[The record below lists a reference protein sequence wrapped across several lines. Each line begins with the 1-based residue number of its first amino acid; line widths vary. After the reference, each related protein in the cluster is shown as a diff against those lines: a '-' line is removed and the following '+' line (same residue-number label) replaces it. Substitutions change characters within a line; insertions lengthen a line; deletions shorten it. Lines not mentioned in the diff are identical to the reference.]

1 MKRLRSNI
9 IWMVVVLLVAWGSFS
24 LGENCARKAEPQP
37 IPSAVPGTEESGDTT
52 QGESS
57 ASTTAEES
65 EGERDQ
71 RIMNMIRYLSKALK
85 ENYLFGID
93 DQQMEIGLY
102 KGLFEATK
110 DPYTVFYTGEEFSRL
125 MEDTAG
131 EFAGIGVVVTG
142 GTDGLITVVSPIADT
157 PGARAGIL
165 AGDKVLAV
173 DGVNY
178 TAQEMDAAVTH
189 MRGEVGAPVTL
200 TIQRTEGENVQ
211 TLDISIVREIIHVES
226 VHSQM
231 LEDAVGYLQITSFD
245 EPTAQAFQ
253 AHFEDLKA
261 QGAKSVII
269 DLRNNPGG
277 LLTACDEIA
286 DYLLGDATIVTTV
299 SKNGEKEVVSSDA
312 EQETLPVVLL
322 VNGGSA
328 SASEILTGALRDNQR
343 AIAIGTKTYGKGIVQ
358 RLFPL
363 FAEPKDGGYKIT
375 VAEYLTPSGA
385 HIHEKGIEPDI
396 VVELPEGI
404 QGIGVEHREE
414 DTQLQRAIEEAK
426 KVQAETPEK

>member
-1 MKRLRSNI
+1 MKRLRSNMM
-9 IWMVVVLLVAWGSFS
+9 WLAVVLLVAWGSFS
-24 LGENCARKAEPQP
+24 LGERHARMAEVQP
-37 IPSAVPGTEESGDTT
+37 IPSAVPGTEESGDAK
-52 QGESS
+52 QGGSS
-57 ASTTAEES
+57 TGTEES
-65 EGERDQ
+65 EAERNQ
-71 RIMNMIRYLSKALK
+71 RIMNMIRYLSNALK
-85 ENYLFGID
+85 ENYLFGVD
-93 DQQMEIGLY
+93 DKQMEIGLY
-102 KGLFEATK
+102 KGLFESTK

-157 PGARAGIL
+157 PGARAGLL
-165 AGDKVLAV
+165 AGDKLLAV

-189 MRGEVGAPVTL
+189 MRGEVGESVTL
-200 TIQRTEGENVQ
+200 TIRRTDGDTVQ
-211 TLDISIVREIIHVES
+211 TMDVPIVREIIHVES

-231 LEDAVGYLQITSFD
+231 LEDAIGYLQITSFD
-245 EPTAQAFQ
+245 EPTAQDFRS
-253 AHFEDLKA
+253 HFEDLKA

-269 DLRNNPGG
+269 DVRNNPGG

-299 SKNGEKEVVSSDA
+299 SKDGGEEVISSDA

-328 SASEILTGALRDNQR
+328 SASEILTGALRDNHR
-343 AIAIGTKTYGKGIVQ
+343 AVAIGTKTYGKGIVQ
-358 RLFPL
+358 RIFPL
-363 FAEPKDGGYKIT
+363 FADPKNGGYKIT

-385 HIHEKGIEPDI
+385 RIHEKGIEPDI

-414 DTQLQRAIEEAK
+414 DTQLQRAVEEAK
-426 KVQAETPEK
+426 KAQAETSEK